1 MSEKSKSEKIA
12 CYAEHPFPPFYK
24 ENATILI
31 LGSFPSVKSREA
43 DFYYQHPQ
51 NRFWKVL
58 SSVFEQ
64 TNPNTVLEQKQFLER
79 HKIALW
85 DVIASC
91 EIIGS
96 SDSSIKKVI
105 PNDIQSLFDGSK
117 VRKIYTNGNKA
128 FDLYNRYCKQGINLP
143 MYRLPSTSPA
153 NARWTLED
161 LIKQWKVI
169 RDYYQGR
176 KK

>member
-1 MSEKSKSEKIA
+1 MTGISKEGKIA
-12 CYAEHPFPPFYK
+12 CFAEHNFPPFFN

-58 SSVFEQ
+58 SAVFEQ
-64 TNPNTVLEQKQFLER
+64 TYPTTLSEQMQFLAYNR
-79 HKIALW
+79 IALW

-105 PNDIQSLFDGSK
+105 PNDIDSLLDGSS
-117 VRKIYTNGNKA
+117 VSRIYTNGNKA
-128 FDLYNRYCKQGINLP
+128 FELYNRYCKHMINLP
-143 MYRLPSTSPA
+143 IHRLPSTSPA
-153 NARWTLED
+153 NARWKLED
-161 LIKQWKVI
+161 LIKQWQVI
-169 RDYYQGR
+169 LLI
-176 KK
+176 